1 MFRGGKE
8 NNRGLVFQH
17 HQIRSFMFPNLPELR
32 HMCSCTKERPTQSL
46 GTLNYLDVTIHG
58 QGKAQRIFIV
68 AVNVDIWCLDH

>member
-1 MFRGGKE
+1 
-8 NNRGLVFQH
+8 
-17 HQIRSFMFPNLPELR
+17 MFPNLPELR